1 MDAKTTSIVAYLTWV
16 GWLIA
21 FFAGDKSTSLSKRHL
36 NQALIL
42 NIACVAIGL
51 INVIPVIGWVV
62 WIFAWIAISVFAIM
76 GIIRAVNEDE
86 TPLPLIGTFDIIK

>member
-21 FFAGDKSTSLSKRHL
+21 FLAGDKSTSLSKRHL
-36 NQALIL
+36 NQALICMIL
-42 NIACVAIGL
+42 AIIPIGITQVIAL
-51 INVIPVIGWVV
+51 I
-62 WIFAWIAISVFAIM
+62 FAIM
-76 GIIRAVNEDE
+76 GIMKALNEDE